1 MFKKIKNIFFELFF
15 PKSCLGC
22 SQEGSWLCLDCKAVI
37 DVSRFHQR
45 FRNAD
50 LDDLYF
56 AADYQSP
63 LLKNLVRKFKYEPPA
78 KELAQP
84 LSSLICD
91 HFQLLEVPPVF
102 LSERINFALIPIPLE
117 KRRLRRRGFNQA
129 KEIAK
134 RLSKFLNLTILDDVL
149 IKKRATPSQVELTAE
164 ERKQNPLGA
173 FGCQNRQKIREKNIL
188 LVDDIYTTGSTM
200 KEAARVLK
208 KSGAKKV
215 IGIVI
220 ARAAP
225 EQDIV

>member
-63 LLKNLVRKFKYEPPA
+63 LLKNLVRKFKYEPPV

-91 HFQLLEVPPVF
+91 HFQLLEALPVF
-102 LSERINFALIPIPLE
+102 LNFVLIPIPLE
-117 KRRLRRRGFNQA
+117 KRKLRRRGFNQA

-134 RLSKFLNLTILDDVL
+134 RLSRFLNLPLLDDVL

-164 ERKQNPLGA
+164 ERRQNPLGV
-173 FGCQNRQKIREKNIL
+173 FGCQNEQKIREKNIL

-200 KEAARVLK
+200 KEVARLLK

-225 EQDIV
+225 KQGIV